1 MKKIVT
7 LILLLNILSFTY
19 SQEYDNKY
27 YPYLKTRTKDVKPPA
42 SFIDALNQLD
52 LVLKNEILD
61 YFKREKEEVATIKIS
76 QELSSFFI
84 INWHLQTYAHSYFGN
99 QIINPYSE
107 LAKEFSEL
115 GLDNP
120 VLTMRVVF
128 TSLHRK
134 LNNKEFLLQDE
145 IDKIKKKYS
154 PSVWKIKSIEEYLD
168 SKKRIKS
175 YEDSILFAD
184 KLLKFHIN
192 DTIGRWYYETKRES
206 KNYITCVIKNIDS
219 SNKEISAQ
227 IFDIVSN
234 RRYRSVYYSDKLKSV
249 QDTIKVNFNNWNK
262 LNESLFDYRYGKYK
276 ASSPRWNNYIYT
288 KYNEN

>member
-1 MKKIVT
+1 MQT
-7 LILLLNILSFTY
+7 N
-19 SQEYDNKY
+19 
-27 YPYLKTRTKDVKPPA
+27 
-42 SFIDALNQLD
+42 
-52 LVLKNEILD
+52 
-61 YFKREKEEVATIKIS
+61 AT
-76 QELSSFFI
+76 SSFYNK
-84 INWHLQTYAHSYFGN
+84 IN
-99 QIINPYSE
+99 NPYTK
-107 LAKEFSEL
+107 LAKEFSDL
-115 GLDNP
+115 GIENP
-120 VLTMRVVF
+120 ALTMRIVF

-145 IDKIKKKYS
+145 IGKIKKKYS
-154 PSVWKIKSIEEYLD
+154 PSVCKIKSREEYWD

-192 DTIGRWYYETKRES
+192 DTIGRWYYEAKRES

-234 RRYRSVYYSDKLKSV
+234 RRYRSVHYDDKLKSV
-249 QDTIKVNFNNWNK
+249 QDTIKVNINNWNK
-262 LNESLFDYRYGKYK
+262 LNDSLYDYYYGKYK